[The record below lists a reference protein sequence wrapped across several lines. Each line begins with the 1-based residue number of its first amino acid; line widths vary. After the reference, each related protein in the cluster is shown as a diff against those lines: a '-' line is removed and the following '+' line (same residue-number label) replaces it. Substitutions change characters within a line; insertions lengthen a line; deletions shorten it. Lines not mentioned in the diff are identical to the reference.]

1 MSVTLKLVHE
11 EGIRLRQQSAHKT
24 EHKDEKTGASTSTVD
39 WRFIKRQA
47 PDGRHV
53 EECAQDEDPRRIDA
67 NGRKLQLGT
76 YTVHITAGA
85 NNLVVERKGKVAP
98 FNFKNNAIRNQ
109 VRVQYQTLVES
120 GRKTKEG
127 KPVHEWKNDGV
138 AKYIPPNTFD
148 GVFVGDGQR
157 AIVDEM
163 PT

>member
-11 EGIRLRQQSAHKT
+11 EGIRLRQQGAHKI
-24 EHKDEKTGASTSTVD
+24 EHKDEKTGAVTQTVD
-39 WRFIKRQA
+39 WRFVKRPA
-47 PDGRHV
+47 SNGHVV
-53 EECAQDEDPRRIDA
+53 EECQQDEDPRRVDSS
-67 NGRKLQLGT
+67 GRKVQLGT
-76 YTVHITAGA
+76 YTVHITAGM

-98 FNFKNNAIRNQ
+98 FNFKNPAIRNQ
-109 VRVQYQTLVES
+109 VRVQYQKLADS
-120 GRKTKEG
+120 GRKTKDN
-127 KPVHEWKNDGV
+127 KPVHEWKNDGQ